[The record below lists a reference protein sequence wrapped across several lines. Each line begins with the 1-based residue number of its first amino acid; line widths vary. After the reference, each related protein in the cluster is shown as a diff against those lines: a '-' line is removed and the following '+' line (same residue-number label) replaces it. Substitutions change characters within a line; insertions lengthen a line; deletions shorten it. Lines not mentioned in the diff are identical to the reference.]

1 MILLYSVFHALELA
15 KVDPARPVSTLFHLP
30 VCSSQ
35 CPNEVEALQ
44 RCRLVRPG
52 DDCEFEDMDAMRCA
66 SIRVLQ
72 AASAPPAASRR
83 A

>member
-1 MILLYSVFHALELA
+1 MILLCSVFHAFELA
-15 KVDPARPVSTLFHLP
+15 KVDPARLVSTRFHLL
-30 VCSSQ
+30 VRSSQ

-72 AASAPPAASRR
+72 AASAPPAASGR